1 MRTLAG
7 MPDITESEFTTLMA
21 PLGPFGPAPRLAVA
35 VSGGADSLALAVL
48 ADAWA
53 RARAGSLLALVVDHR
68 LRDELAREAAEAVA
82 RLAARGIAARVLK
95 LTGLAPGAG
104 LAERARAARYAALTE
119 ACRVEGIL
127 HLLLGHHAADQAETV
142 IMRALAGS
150 GPAGLAGMASVVETT
165 FVRLIRP
172 LLSVPP
178 IRLRETL
185 GSLGMGWVEDPS
197 NVDARAL
204 RPRLRALRA
213 DRDGTG
219 AATTALVAAANA
231 MGRERSRREAAAGSA
246 LAAAVTL
253 RCEGF
258 ALMPA
263 APLPAEALGALI
275 QMMAGANFPPNP
287 SAVAALAAAPRP
299 ATLAGV
305 RLLSAGRLGPGLL
318 IVREAAAMQVETAAV
333 PGAVWDRQFRLAQH
347 ATPPPGSTLGALG
360 GDAGRLRHWSNL
372 PAAVLCT
379 LPALR
384 RGGDLVAVPH
394 LGYPSSEACAAASI
408 LFSPPRPAAVAPFF
422 AV

>member
-1 MRTLAG
+1 
-7 MPDITESEFTTLMA
+7 MA
-21 PLGPFGPAPRLAVA
+21 PLGPFGPAPRLAAA

-53 RARAGSLLALVVDHR
+53 RARAGSVLALVVDHR
-68 LRDELAREAAEAVA
+68 LRPESSREAAEAAA
-82 RLAARGIAARVLK
+82 RLAARGIAARVLT

-104 LAERARAARYAALTE
+104 LAERARAARYAVLSE
-119 ACRVEGIL
+119 ACRAEGIL

-142 IMRALAGS
+142 ITRALAGS

-172 LLSVPP
+172 LLSVPA

-185 GSLGMGWVEDPS
+185 ESLGIGWVEDPS
-197 NVDARAL
+197 NMDARAL

-219 AATTALVAAANA
+219 AATAALVAAANV
-231 MGRERSRREAAAGSA
+231 MGRERSRRERAAGSA
-246 LAAAVTL
+246 LAATVVL

-258 ALMPA
+258 ALLPA
-263 APLPAEALGALI
+263 APISAEALGGLI
-275 QMMAGANFPPNP
+275 QMIAGADFPPDP
-287 SAVAALAAAPRP
+287 ARVTALASAPRS
-299 ATLAGV
+299 ATFAGV
-305 RLLSAGRLGPGLL
+305 RLLAAGRLGPGLL
-318 IVREAAAMQVETAAV
+318 IVREAAAMQAEIAAV
-333 PGAVWDRQFRLAQH
+333 PGAVWDRRFRLGQRA
-347 ATPPPGSTLGALG
+347 APPPGSTLGALG
-360 GDAGRLRHWSNL
+360 GDAGRLRRCSDL

-384 RGGDLVAVPH
+384 RGGELVAVPH
-394 LGYPSSEACAAASI
+394 LGYPSSQTCAATPI
-408 LFSPPRPAAVAPFF
+408 LFSPPRPAAVAAFF